1 MLRCLTHDPVPVFTV
16 PGRGSRAP
24 RRNGYSIPR
33 SNQPRK
39 PSRRPP
45 QALIMDPPVKQAV
58 PPASRR
64 GKAGFRSVCYK
75 IISKFAEYSLAI
87 YIIHENSFI
96 RVYLYRNI
104 FLSSSFYNSSFLL
117 INMAYTC
124 IGILLICATIEFVR
138 KTLFKITINKLIDKS
153 KYLNKIISI

>member
-1 MLRCLTHDPVPVFTV
+1 MFLTIDNRWFI
-16 PGRGSRAP
+16 
-24 RRNGYSIPR
+24 N
-33 SNQPRK
+33 
-39 PSRRPP
+39 
-45 QALIMDPPVKQAV
+45 
-58 PPASRR
+58 
-64 GKAGFRSVCYK
+64 
-75 IISKFAEYSLAI
+75 I
-87 YIIHENSFI
+87 Y
-96 RVYLYRNI
+96 I